1 VSRAWNNVT
10 STTIENCWKK
20 ADILPKYE
28 DEIDM
33 EDCENRDIL
42 LELERLK
49 EQEEVQVL
57 INKLNFDEV
66 FTADEFI
73 KCDESEPTNEM
84 ISDEEI
90 LNGILPNEKEKEEE
104 ENANLLPTITHNEAV
119 ELYNKIILYLEQH
132 VEDLNIGDDELKFIK
147 RLRKEAL
154 KQQFITA
161 RQTNLNDF
169 VSIIE

>member
-1 VSRAWNNVT
+1 M

-33 EDCENRDIL
+33 EDCENCDIL

-66 FTADEFI
+66 FTANEFI
-73 KCDESEPTNEM
+73 KYDESELTNEM
-84 ISDEEI
+84 ISDEKI

-104 ENANLLPTITHNEAV
+104 ENTNLLLTITHNEAV
-119 ELYNKIILYLEQH
+119 KCYNKIILYLEQH
-132 VEDLNIGDDELKFIK
+132 VEDFNIKNDELKFIK
-147 RLRKEAL
+147 RLRKDAL

-161 RQTNLNDF
+161 RQINLNDF

>member
-1 VSRAWNNVT
+1 MSRAWNNVT
-10 STTIENCWKK
+10 STTIENCWIK

-49 EQEEVQVL
+49 EREEVQVL
-57 INKLNFDEV
+57 IDKLNFDEV

-73 KCDESEPTNEM
+73 KCDDSEQTDEM

-104 ENANLLPTITHNEAV
+104 ENSNLLPTITHSEAI
-119 ELYNKIILYLEQH
+119 EFYNKIILYLEQH
-132 VEDLNIGDDELKFIK
+132 VEDFNIKNDELKFIK
-147 RLRKEAL
+147 SLRKDAL

-169 VSIIE
+169 VFIIE

>member
-1 VSRAWNNVT
+1 
-10 STTIENCWKK
+10 
-20 ADILPKYE
+20 
-28 DEIDM
+28 M
-33 EDCENRDIL
+33 EDCKTRDIL

-66 FTADEFI
+66 FITDEFI
-73 KCDESEPTNEM
+73 KYDESELTNEM

-104 ENANLLPTITHNEAV
+104 ENTNLLLTITHNEAV
-119 ELYNKIILYLEQH
+119 KCYNKIILYLEH
-132 VEDLNIGDDELKFIK
+132 VEDFNIKNDELKFIK
-147 RLRKEAL
+147 RLRKDAL